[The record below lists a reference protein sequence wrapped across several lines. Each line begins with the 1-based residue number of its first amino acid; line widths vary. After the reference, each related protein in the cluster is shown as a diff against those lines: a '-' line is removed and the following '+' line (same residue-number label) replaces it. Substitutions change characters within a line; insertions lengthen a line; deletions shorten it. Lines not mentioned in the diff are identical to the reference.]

1 MVDNKSRQQSQ
12 GSIRTRWRSP
22 WVWIT
27 HGSQLLLR
35 EQSIYRVQ
43 DSRCRPDSMPKT
55 ARIRTRRIDV
65 AGLKMTQSSTSFTAI
80 IDMNW
85 QVPSLV
91 PDTNEAFCKTYPRRE
106 VSSSIL
112 CEPRMYVERTHWKNS
127 WLASQ
132 TVVRQETA
140 LRSLQIDKVG
150 MSGNDSNLFVFA
162 FYFFWFQ
169 GTPPCSIVHRSHRI
183 LPKLPFV
190 RLGCTI
196 LLPLKA
202 KQNTWQYATFFSS
215 PETIN
220 RLFPLLHFEI

>member
-1 MVDNKSRQQSQ
+1 MVDNKSKQQSQ
-12 GSIRTRWRSP
+12 GSIRTGWRSP

-27 HGSQLLLR
+27 HGSQQLLR

-55 ARIRTRRIDV
+55 ARIRTRGIDV
-65 AGLKMTQSSTSFTAI
+65 AGLKMTQSSTIFTAI

-140 LRSLQIDKVG
+140 LRSLQIGSKALRPVVSFTDHIEFCHTSFRSSELHNLTLIKSQTKHMTVCPILFIAR
-150 MSGNDSNLFVFA
+150 NDQSSF
-162 FYFFWFQ
+162 
-169 GTPPCSIVHRSHRI
+169 
-183 LPKLPFV
+183 
-190 RLGCTI
+190 
-196 LLPLKA
+196 PL
-202 KQNTWQYATFFSS
+202 ATFF
-215 PETIN
+215 I
-220 RLFPLLHFEI
+220 